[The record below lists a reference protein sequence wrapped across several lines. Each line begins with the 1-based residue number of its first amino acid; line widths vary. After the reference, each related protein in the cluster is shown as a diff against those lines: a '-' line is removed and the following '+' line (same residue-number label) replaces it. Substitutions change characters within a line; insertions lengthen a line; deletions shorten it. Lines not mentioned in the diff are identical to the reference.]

1 MRDDYLSID
10 IDIVWS
16 VIEKDLPGLEEN
28 ILKFWKEN
36 KIFEESVE
44 SKPKDKPYKFY
55 DGPPFIT

>member
-28 ILKFWKEN
+28 ILKLL
-36 KIFEESVE
+36 
-44 SKPKDKPYKFY
+44 
-55 DGPPFIT
+55 G